1 MGRLGLKGFGLVVS
15 LLAVGAM
22 ALPAGAAANLVVNGD
37 FETGNLTGWHVKNEP
52 GGTGNWFAYT
62 GTEDPEEPLASIP
75 PPPQGNFAAI
85 ASQNNP
91 GSHILYQDV
100 ALGAGPHELSL
111 IAYYE
116 SFTPI
121 ISPESLSPFEEP
133 NQQYRID
140 VLKPGAPLTTV
151 DPANIIATLLHTE
164 EGDPEVMEPETLTAD
179 LSAYAGQT
187 VRLRMAEV
195 DNESPFHAGVDAVSI
210 SGSAPPPPPAP
221 APPAP
226 SNAFTFGS
234 LTLNKKKGTATL
246 KVNVPGPGKL
256 AALDVKKKGK
266 RIKKAT
272 TTAAAA
278 GVATLKLVPTTAG
291 MKTLESKHKLPFKL
305 SVTFTPTGGTAASHT
320 FAGKLKLKNPKS

>member
-1 MGRLGLKGFGLVVS
+1 MGRLGIKGFGLVVS

-22 ALPAGAAANLVVNGD
+22 ALPAVASANLVVNGD
-37 FETGNLTGWHVKNEP
+37 FETGNLSGWHLRNEP
-52 GGTGNWFAYT
+52 GGTGSWFAYS
-62 GTEDPEEPLASIP
+62 GTEDPEEPSATVP
-75 PPPQGNFAAI
+75 PPPQGEFAAI
-85 ASQNNP
+85 ASQSNP

-121 ISPESLSPFEEP
+121 VSPESLSPFEGA

-140 VLKPGAPLTTV
+140 VLKPGASLTTV
-151 DPANIIATLLHTE
+151 DPADIIATLLHTE

-195 DNESPFHAGVDAVSI
+195 DTASPFLAGVDAVSI
-210 SGSAPPPPPAP
+210 SGSAPPPPLPP

-226 SNAFTFGS
+226 SNAFTFGY
-234 LTLNKKKGTATL
+234 LKLNKNKGTATL
-246 KVNVPGPGKL
+246 KVNLPGAG
-256 AALDVKKKGK
+256 ALKAVDVKKKGK
-266 RIKKAT
+266 RVKRAT
-272 TTAAAA
+272 ATATAA
-278 GVATLKLVPTTAG
+278 GVATLTLKPTGAG
-291 MKTLESKHKLPFKL
+291 MKTLEKKGKLPFGV
-305 SVTFTPTGGTAASHT
+305 SVTFTPTGGTAAGKIFS
-320 FAGKLKLKNPKS
+320 GKLKLKKPKS